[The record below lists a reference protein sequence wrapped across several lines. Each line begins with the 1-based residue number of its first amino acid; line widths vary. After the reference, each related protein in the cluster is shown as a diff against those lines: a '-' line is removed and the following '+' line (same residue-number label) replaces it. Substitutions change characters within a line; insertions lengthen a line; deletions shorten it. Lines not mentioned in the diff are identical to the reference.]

1 MATMTQAEKIL
12 NYCEKNGSIT
22 IREAFTVLGI
32 NSPSKRISELRKSG
46 LFDITKERVITEDS
60 HYDRYY
66 IKSISA

>member
-12 NYCEKNGSIT
+12 NYCEVNGSIT
-22 IREAFTVLGI
+22 IREAFTALGI

-46 LFDITKERVITEDS
+46 LFDISKVRVITEDS

-66 IKSISA
+66 IKPI